1 MPLEQPIA
9 KGATLRV
16 RDAARQASLVS
27 CVPPPNQFFPSGSPV
42 DSEPPS
48 TSSDASTPP
57 SSSSSSAYDSPSDI
71 DSDEGSD
78 DNNSAAA
85 GATPRRHNSRS
96 KFDSGLLPNN
106 KSAKACT
113 PCPSVSSASSI
124 ATADDY
130 FSAGGTTFLGKV
142 YPRSTQVH
150 RAVSVSAGG
159 DADSIWKLAVLDHK
173 DSKSLYAKG
182 AAGFEG
188 INLRENLVDLL
199 DLADEELDCDRVVVV
214 LDKSDA
220 NLGESLALYSI
231 HHPPSHADL
240 IFVPRSSTVAFAS
253 LRRRCCASSHQ
264 RRCSWPSLVQERPGQ
279 HRCLSSA
286 PPQNQWQLPS
296 TVSSPPLQ
304 QETLF
309 NNSLPL
315 SPILSNESGPKSDR

>member
-27 CVPPPNQFFPSGSPV
+27 SVPPPNQFFPSGSPV

-48 TSSDASTPP
+48 TSSDASTP
-57 SSSSSSAYDSPSDI
+57 SSSSAYDSASDM
-71 DSDEGSD
+71 DSDEASD
-78 DNNSAAA
+78 DNSSSASSPVAI
-85 GATPRRHNSRS
+85 PRRHRHHGRG

-113 PCPSVSSASSI
+113 PSPSISSASSI
-124 ATADDY
+124 ASADDY
-130 FSAGGTTFLGKV
+130 FSAGTFLSKV

-159 DADSIWKLAVLDHK
+159 DADSIWKLAVLDNK

-220 NLGESLALYSI
+220 NLAQLLHSLLYVGGVVLPPASDAVHGRHSSKNVLVSI
-231 HHPPSHADL
+231 D
-240 IFVPRSSTVAFAS
+240 V
-253 LRRRCCASSHQ
+253 
-264 RRCSWPSLVQERPGQ
+264 
-279 HRCLSSA
+279 
-286 PPQNQWQLPS
+286 
-296 TVSSPPLQ
+296 
-304 QETLF
+304 
-309 NNSLPL
+309 
-315 SPILSNESGPKSDR
+315 